1 MPHTLADLPLD
12 FRPKQQAKIGVYV
25 LLIVLELV
33 FAAVFETKAKWPL
46 AAFLT
51 TNGLITTLAFL
62 FMVAVPVFGI
72 VQAVRSQDHLLI
84 DDTGVIL
91 KLDNVER
98 RWRWRDM
105 ARFHLVL
112 VHKRS
117 KLHMVA
123 IELKSDAAF
132 DAKANVIWPRFGPN
146 TDEFLALLQAG
157 KARWGE

>member
-12 FRPKQQAKIGVYV
+12 FRPKQGAKIGVFT
-25 LLIVLELV
+25 LLILLELV
-33 FAAVFETKAKWPL
+33 FAASFEMQAKWPL
-46 AAFLT
+46 AAFYT
-51 TNGLITTLAFL
+51 TGLISTLAFL
-62 FMVAVPVFGI
+62 FMVGVAVFGI
-72 VQAVRSQDHLLI
+72 VQALRSKDHLYI

-91 KLDNVER
+91 CLDSVER

-123 IELKSDAAF
+123 IEMKGDTDF

-146 TDEFLALLQAG
+146 TDEFLALLRAG
-157 KARWGE
+157 KTRWGA

>member
-12 FRPKQQAKIGVYV
+12 FRPRKTATIGVFI
-25 LLIVLELV
+25 LLIVLELL
-33 FAAVFETKAKWPL
+33 FATMFELQAKWPL
-46 AAFLT
+46 AAFFT
-51 TNGLITTLAFL
+51 ANGLISTGSFL
-62 FMVAVPVFGI
+62 FLVGVAVFGI
-72 VQAVRSQDHLLI
+72 VQAARSRDHLLI
-84 DDTGVIL
+84 DETGVIL
-91 KLDNVER
+91 RLQDVER

-123 IELKSDAAF
+123 IELKGDPAF
-132 DAKANVIWPRFGPN
+132 DPKANVIWPRFGPG
-146 TDEFLALLQAG
+146 TDEFLALLRAG

>member
-1 MPHTLADLPLD
+1 MYT
-12 FRPKQQAKIGVYV
+12 
-25 LLIVLELV
+25 LLILLELV
-33 FAAVFETKAKWPL
+33 FAASFEMQAKWPL
-46 AAFLT
+46 SAFFT
-51 TNGLITTLAFL
+51 TGLISTLAFL
-62 FMVAVPVFGI
+62 FMVGVAVFGI
-72 VQAVRSQDHLLI
+72 AQALRSKDHLYI

-91 KLDNVER
+91 RLDNVER

-123 IELKSDAAF
+123 IEMKGDTGF

-146 TDEFLALLQAG
+146 TDEFLALLRAG

>member
-12 FRPKQQAKIGVYV
+12 FRPKQTAKIGVFI
-25 LLIVLELV
+25 LLILLELV
-33 FAAVFETKAKWPL
+33 FAATFEMQAKWPIT
-46 AAFLT
+46 AFFT
-51 TNGLITTLAFL
+51 TGLISTLAFL
-62 FMVAVPVFGI
+62 FMVGAAGFGI
-72 VQAVRSQDHLLI
+72 VQAMRSTDHLFI

-91 KLDNVER
+91 RLDNVER

-123 IELKSDAAF
+123 IELKGDVGF
-132 DAKANVIWPRFGPN
+132 DPKANVIWPRFGPS
-146 TDEFLALLQAG
+146 TDEFLALLRAG